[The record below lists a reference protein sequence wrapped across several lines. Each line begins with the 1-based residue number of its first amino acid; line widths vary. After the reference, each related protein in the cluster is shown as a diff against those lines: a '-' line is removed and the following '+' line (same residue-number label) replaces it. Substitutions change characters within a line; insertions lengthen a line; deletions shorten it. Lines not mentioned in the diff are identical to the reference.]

1 VRTDLRRLRAPE
13 LAAGTAGVLLAV
25 ALFLPWFEF
34 GGRREDAWHALTVAE
49 IPAALAALGAIAL
62 VAVTVTQ
69 RSPAVPLA
77 VAVFL
82 VPITAVALIAIAV
95 RAGSPPAGAVDRC
108 YGLWVGLGATVMLLF
123 ASVWSLRDE
132 RPRRGV
138 AVAG

>member
-1 VRTDLRRLRAPE
+1 VRSDWRRLRAPE
-13 LAAGTAGVLLAV
+13 LLAGAAGVLLGI

-34 GGRREDAWHALTVAE
+34 PGGREDAWRALTVAE
-49 IPAALAALGAIAL
+49 IPAALAALGALAL
-62 VAVTVTQ
+62 VAVTLTQ
-69 RSPAVPLA
+69 RSPAPPLA

-95 RAGSPPAGAVDRC
+95 RAGGPPAGAVDRC
-108 YGLWVGLGATVMLLF
+108 YGLWVALGATFVLLI
-123 ASVWSLRDE
+123 AAVWSLRDE